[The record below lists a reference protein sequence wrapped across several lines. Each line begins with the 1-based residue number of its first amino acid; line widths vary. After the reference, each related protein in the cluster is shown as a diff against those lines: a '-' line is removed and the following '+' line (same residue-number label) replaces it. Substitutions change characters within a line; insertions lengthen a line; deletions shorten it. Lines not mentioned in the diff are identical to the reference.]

1 MPLTLYDAFV
11 PSCIQILD
19 GVRAQID
26 KAESFAAEN
35 GLDAG
40 EFVEAKLAE
49 DMWPLPYH
57 VRSVWVHSKLALDLA
72 PTGEFSPDFT
82 DLPKDWD
89 AMRAMIDD
97 ALAALDAVSA
107 DSLEAMADNRVHF
120 VLGGKRL
127 MEFTGANFL
136 LSFSQPNFYFH
147 ATTFYDILR
156 MKGLPLV
163 KRDYLFA
170 PRMIGK

>member
-1 MPLTLYDAFV
+1 MPLTLHQAFV
-11 PSCIQILD
+11 PSCAQILT
-19 GVRAQID
+19 GVRAQVD
-26 KAESFAAEN
+26 KAEGFAAEN
-35 GLDAG
+35 GIAASELI
-40 EFVEAKLAE
+40 EAKLAD

-82 DLPKDWD
+82 NRPEDWD

-97 ALAALDAVSA
+97 ALAGLNAVSP
-107 DSLEAMADNRVHF
+107 DDLEAIAENRVHF

-127 MEFTGANFL
+127 MEFTVQNFL

-170 PRMIGK
+170 PRVNGY

>member
-1 MPLTLYDAFV
+1 MPLTLHDAFV
-11 PSCIQILD
+11 PSCAQILK

-26 KAESFAAEN
+26 KAETFTAENDIPAAE
-35 GLDAG
+35 LI
-40 EFVEAKLAE
+40 EAKLAG

-57 VRSVWVHSKLALDLA
+57 VRSCWVHSKLALELA
-72 PTGEFSPDFT
+72 PSGEFSPDFT
-82 DLPKDWD
+82 DIPGDWD
-89 AMRAMIDD
+89 TMRAMLDSALTALSCVD
-97 ALAALDAVSA
+97 ADE
-107 DSLEAMADNRVHF
+107 LERISGDHVHF

-127 MEFTGANFL
+127 MQFTVSEFL
-136 LSFSQPNFYFH
+136 LSFSQPNYYFH

-170 PRMIGK
+170 PRTIGS

>member
-1 MPLTLYDAFV
+1 MPLTLHQAFV
-11 PSCIQILD
+11 PSCVQILQ
-19 GVRAQID
+19 GVRAQVD
-26 KAESFAAEN
+26 KAESYESEHAIEPSELIA
-35 GLDAG
+35 
-40 EFVEAKLAE
+40 AKLVD

-57 VRSVWVHSKLALDLA
+57 VRSIWVHSKLALELA

-82 DLPKDWD
+82 DRPSDWD
-89 AMRAMIDD
+89 AMRSMIDD
-97 ALAALDAVSA
+97 ALANLDKVSPV
-107 DSLEAMADNRVHF
+107 DLEVIAENRVHF

-127 MEFTGANFL
+127 MEFTVQDFL

-170 PRMIGK
+170 PRIIGS

>member
-1 MPLTLYDAFV
+1 MPLTLHDALI
-11 PSCIQILD
+11 PSYRQIL
-19 GVRAQID
+19 GGLRGQID
-26 KAESFAAEN
+26 KAESFASETGTPATE
-35 GLDAG
+35 LI
-40 EFVEAKLAE
+40 EAKLAE
-49 DMWPLPYH
+49 DMWALPYH
-57 VRSVWVHSKLALDLA
+57 VRAVWVHSKMALDLA

-82 DLPKDWD
+82 DLPQDWD

-97 ALAALDAVSA
+97 AMAALDAATPEALEGIA
-107 DSLEAMADNRVHF
+107 DQTVFF

-127 MEFTGANFL
+127 MEFTVANFL

-156 MKGLPLV
+156 MKGLPLT

-170 PRMIGK
+170 PRIVGT